1 MGSGCLLRAPLVLK
15 NTAQKFLIHKTFWW
29 CRNICPEPCPGTFY
43 QYFRGGAAL
52 SFFGAG
58 RGSVEIFRGRG
69 GPGQPFLPGAG
80 RGGAGRAS
88 LLCTHI
94 PYQKNIL
101 YLNDAEMS
109 FGIYFRL
116 LSDFATITFQLLAS
130 VSINI
135 CWRIREYF
143 LMGEIAGV
151 CGKYSQSRSILH
163 LEQQWGSVA
172 VGSEAPLTQKWDKV
186 LW

>member
-1 MGSGCLLRAPLVLK
+1 MDRWDLSVCLLRAPLVLLRAPLVLK

-80 RGGAGRAS
+80 RGVHPWWWWLHFYMKTVTVTIWWQHWKQYQAD
-88 LLCTHI
+88 LLWIPSTSDYNLHKAWLKVFHI
-94 PYQKNIL
+94 
-101 YLNDAEMS
+101 
-109 FGIYFRL
+109 F
-116 LSDFATITFQLLAS
+116 
-130 VSINI
+130 VSSSS
-135 CWRIREYF
+135 
-143 LMGEIAGV
+143 
-151 CGKYSQSRSILH
+151 SQ
-163 LEQQWGSVA
+163 
-172 VGSEAPLTQKWDKV
+172 
-186 LW
+186 